1 MPANE
6 GVCNICAL
14 ICHKGHDLKYEKLS
28 NFYCDCFFWG
38 GCTAVPPDFKIEDSE
53 PRGQYLKN
61 FKEIDIDHP
70 FPLKKME
77 DKARFVLEERE
88 RLREER
94 EWLWGLFGERRGNP
108 FSRG

>member
-1 MPANE
+1 
-6 GVCNICAL
+6 
-14 ICHKGHDLKYEKLS
+14 
-28 NFYCDCFFWG
+28 
-38 GCTAVPPDFKIEDSE
+38 
-53 PRGQYLKN
+53 LKN

-94 EWLWGLFGERRGNP
+94 E
-108 FSRG
+108 